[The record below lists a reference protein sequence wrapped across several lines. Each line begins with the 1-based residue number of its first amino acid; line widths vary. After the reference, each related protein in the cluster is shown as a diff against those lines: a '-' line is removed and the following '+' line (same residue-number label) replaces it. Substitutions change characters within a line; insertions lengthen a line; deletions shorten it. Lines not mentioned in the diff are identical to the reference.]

1 MLMRVYNDV
10 TLGLTT
16 AHWLETCMNEL
27 LVPHRKGL
35 TQWDVPEPGPAN
47 VHTAQT
53 LYFCVRITALYRVYK
68 STSFTKF

>member
-27 LVPHRKGL
+27 LVPHKKGL
-35 TQWDVPEPGPAN
+35 TQWDLPEPGPAGQRPHCSN
-47 VHTAQT
+47 IVFLCENYSIIQG
-53 LYFCVRITALYRVYK
+53 I
-68 STSFTKF
+68 